1 MSYNCILFKNTGFN
15 AVNIPDSPALLN
27 TVGSPL
33 SVPALEI
40 VQDRW
45 LDSIKVHATYSQVM
59 DVDYAKVGD
68 FFYMVEGM
76 HMLNGDTAE
85 LYLLPDFIT
94 SAGGVGNLT
103 FIDGLTERV
112 HVTNDTY
119 GKYPE
124 YDELMAPAEPLEIV
138 GELYGPAIGSECNFV
153 EATYDLYKAGEK
165 DQNGNFVYDT
175 GMTYT
180 DTTTGDMVTAPCNPP
195 LTSVTNFKL
204 KTYSGTQATHDNQ
217 TAVFDYNSQQVK
229 DGIQRGRD
237 LGTEGGIIAQ
247 WRVPR
252 LYLDINDTMKQNYMY
267 TDIAGCDPSYGTL
280 PAIAAPF
287 EYAQVKNL
295 KVMYSPI
302 TKFGLMTMA
311 GDKAEFA
318 PADIYQ
324 SGAVQPD
331 VIVCSDPRP
340 DGKPYFRYKNYL
352 GDNGANFYKNCIA
365 GVIWENLPLVY
376 QGKSGTAITRLQFE
390 ADRKE
395 AWGQFKGGAIGSIA
409 GSAVSGA
416 MRGASILGVGGAA
429 AGSAIPGAGTL
440 AGAGIG
446 AAIGAVGGAAVAGI
460 GAISDYLDYKRR
472 GQAELQKFV
481 TSNLVTAPEIQ
492 IPYTPEY
499 LRDTYGNDVFAYRYK
514 YSQND
519 IARID
524 KILTMYGYKHIKAIE
539 QTDFTNRQDF
549 NYIEARGVQVTGN
562 ANKLPRWWCEGI
574 AAQLEGGTRIWH
586 VAPDPTLYN

>member
-1 MSYNCILFKNTGFN
+1 MLYNCTLFKNTGFN

-45 LDSIKVHATYSQVM
+45 LDSIRVHATYSQVM

-112 HVTNDTY
+112 HIINDTY

-138 GELYGPAIGSECNFV
+138 GELYGPAIGSEYNFV
-153 EATYDLYKAGEK
+153 EATYDLYQAGEK

-180 DTTTGDMVTAPCNPP
+180 DTATGDMVTAPCNPP

-204 KTYSGTQATHDNQ
+204 KKYNGTTATHDNQ

-247 WRVPR
+247 WRVPL
-252 LYLDINDTMKQNYMY
+252 LYLDPNDTTIQNYMY
-267 TDIAGCDPSYGTL
+267 RNIAGCDPSFTM
-280 PAIAAPF
+280 PATGVPF

-295 KVMYSPI
+295 KVLYSPI

-311 GDKAEFA
+311 GDKVEFA

-331 VIVCSDPRP
+331 IIVCSDPRP

-352 GDNGANFYKNCIA
+352 NDNGANFYKNCIA
-365 GVIWENLPLVY
+365 GVTWENLPLVY
-376 QGKSGTAITRLQFE
+376 QGKSGTAINRIRFE
-390 ADRKE
+390 ADYQYQVESQNKNIFE
-395 AWGQFKGGAIGSIA
+395 TIGSGSFA
-409 GSAVSGA
+409 G
-416 MRGASILGVGGAA
+416 L
-429 AGSAIPGAGTL
+429 
-440 AGAGIG
+440 GIG
-446 AAIGAVGGAAVAGI
+446 AKTAGPAGAAISTII
-460 GAISDYLDYKRR
+460 GTVTSAVKSIADVQDWARR
-472 GQAELQKFV
+472 AKIERQKFMINNYV
-481 TSNLVTAPEIQ
+481 TVPDLQV
-492 IPYTPEY
+492 PYKPEY
-499 LRDTYGNDVFAYRYK
+499 LRDAYGNDVFAYRYK

-562 ANKLPRWWCEGI
+562 TNKLPRWWCEGI